1 MLGYRKT
8 INSQKNSS
16 REKDF
21 CEEWFAHAIAH
32 TARADDN
39 NNNTHLISLLL
50 VKKFKSFLLNL
61 RYEIH
66 GKRFIA
72 YALALGDVLGGW
84 SQRLDVY
91 FIDVISVLNGDME
104 HSRAIK
110 SDQANILAML

>member
-1 MLGYRKT
+1 M
-8 INSQKNSS
+8 
-16 REKDF
+16 
-21 CEEWFAHAIAH
+21 
-32 TARADDN
+32 
-39 NNNTHLISLLL
+39 
-50 VKKFKSFLLNL
+50 KSFLLNL
-61 RYEIH
+61 RHEIH

-91 FIDVISVLNGDME
+91 FIDVVSVLNGDME